1 MAGGAAN
8 AAASQRTGRPAFQ
21 RLLLRAGR
29 CLILFHVKRSQSE
42 CSARYKRAPGA
53 CTYCADLNTSAIRA
67 HALLVT
73 HRVDQVDAP
82 NHRFTHRSYEKH
94 RQRAH
99 RMQQALSLLV
109 GIHSSFNVGRALE
122 GSLQLCRLP
131 HASTPRESSP
141 ARQRLTLRKAV
152 SRETKSFFS
161 TASYAVRDRTDT
173 TAIIR
178 RHSPRGGAPR
188 RTAYEPNCSHP
199 EHRLCAACRRLSQV
213 CWIPQRRPV
222 PCFT

>member
-1 MAGGAAN
+1 MRIRCNRHVSFSVSRETGSPPTFLMAGGAAN
-8 AAASQRTGRPAFQ
+8 AAASQRTERPAFQ

-42 CSARYKRAPGA
+42 CNARYKRAPGA

-109 GIHSSFNVGRALE
+109 GIHSSFNVGRALG

-131 HASTPRESSP
+131 HASTS
-141 ARQRLTLRKAV
+141 QRV
-152 SRETKSFFS
+152 FSS
-161 TASYAVRDRTDT
+161 TA
-173 TAIIR
+173 
-178 RHSPRGGAPR
+178 
-188 RTAYEPNCSHP
+188 EPHAS
-199 EHRLCAACRRLSQV
+199 
-213 CWIPQRRPV
+213 
-222 PCFT
+222 

>member
-1 MAGGAAN
+1 M
-8 AAASQRTGRPAFQ
+8 
-21 RLLLRAGR
+21 
-29 CLILFHVKRSQSE
+29 KRSQSE

-152 SRETKSFFS
+152 SRETKAHPFHTGLDLIS
-161 TASYAVRDRTDT
+161 ASYVVVDTEVGSRHIQPRPHRCTHLRRGSLLIEGRTWCQRADDT
-173 TAIIR
+173 REILVSCELDSDTPLLRSTCHLDARIEGVGKTR
-178 RHSPRGGAPR
+178 
-188 RTAYEPNCSHP
+188 
-199 EHRLCAACRRLSQV
+199 
-213 CWIPQRRPV
+213 
-222 PCFT
+222 

>member
-152 SRETKSFFS
+152 SRETKPFS
-161 TASYAVRDRTDT
+161 SHRT
-173 TAIIR
+173 IR
-178 RHSPRGGAPR
+178 RTGQDGSHSHHPSALPQGRGSATHCL
-188 RTAYEPNCSHP
+188 RT
-199 EHRLCAACRRLSQV
+199 
-213 CWIPQRRPV
+213 
-222 PCFT
+222 